1 MRPIK
6 KLLVT
11 TALDSTWGSHQNIVF
26 LGEWCKKYSM
36 KDSWESRQYQTL
48 GYHWKDREK
57 LSKDH
62 IYLESLN
69 EDMLMAMTSFLNNF
83 HGIEKTS
90 HYWRIIIGPWLLAY
104 ISVLWDRW
112 EAISLAIKLDAQLET
127 FVLNEALTRPI
138 SKDFTGFREA
148 LDSDRWNHGI
158 FASILRERA
167 PHTIAVTS
175 LSTKLPL
182 EITLPSLNLTLRQ
195 RLLPVFASFVDSFFQ
210 KFSRKTKK
218 ILFFHSYFPRKHL
231 LYFYLKLG
239 ILPLW
244 HSALKQPIDY
254 PDSLNRDGLMPHDLE
269 AKNDFESYLKKS
281 IIGDIPVAYL
291 EGYKDLNSLSK
302 TLAKA
307 RVIFTANAYIGNEL
321 FKIWSAGQVL
331 SGSKLIISAHGGA
344 LVERYD
350 MFGHED
356 KISDSRVVW
365 GKEWIDSQ
373 TRMPPN
379 KIYFQARNYQQH
391 KKILFLDYEAT
402 RFGYRCV
409 SGPVGPLVLDV
420 FENNKN
426 FLQSIDKSIFCNLKV
441 RPKSLGSWETELRY
455 KDRFGENII
464 SKEPT
469 IVKDMQNSKVIVC
482 SSPQTTFAEAM
493 YSGIPTILLLT
504 KNNWEFQLIYN
515 DLLQELE
522 HAKILHFNPVDAAK
536 HLAEIYTNP
545 TIWWESSDVL
555 LARKKFDEIC
565 LTITEK
571 PLNKWTNF
579 LKNVDSK

>member
-1 MRPIK
+1 MRPSK
-6 KLLVT
+6 KILVT
-11 TALDSTWGSHQNIVF
+11 TALDSTWGSQQHIIF

-36 KDSWESRQYQTL
+36 KCSWESRQHQTL
-48 GYHWKDREK
+48 GYHWQDREK
-57 LSKDH
+57 LAKDH
-62 IYLESLN
+62 SYLESLN
-69 EDMLMAMTSFLNNF
+69 EDVLIAMTSFLNNF
-83 HGIEKTS
+83 HGVEKS
-90 HYWRIIIGPWLLAY
+90 AQYWRIIIGPWLLAY

-158 FASILRERA
+158 FASILRERN
-167 PHTIAVTS
+167 PHTIEAIPLSDEIAKEVT
-175 LSTKLPL
+175 LPL
-182 EITLPSLNLTLRQ
+182 LKLSLRQ
-195 RLLPVFASFVDSFFQ
+195 KILTTFAHLVDSCLQ
-210 KFSRKTKK
+210 KFSGKNKK
-218 ILFFHSYFPRKHL
+218 IIFFHTYFPRKTL
-231 LYFYLKLG
+231 IYFYFKLG

-244 HSALKQPIDY
+244 HSALKQQRNY
-254 PDSLNRDGLMPHDLE
+254 PDPINRDRLSLTGLE
-269 AKNDFESYLKKS
+269 TKNDFESYLKKS
-281 IIGDIPVAYL
+281 IIGDTPIAYL
-291 EGYKDLNSLSK
+291 EGYKNLFDLSK
-302 TLAKA
+302 TLANA

-321 FKIWSAGQVL
+321 FKIWSAEQVL

-455 KDRFGENII
+455 KDGFGENII

-545 TIWWESSDVL
+545 TIW
-555 LARKKFDEIC
+555 
-565 LTITEK
+565 
-571 PLNKWTNF
+571 
-579 LKNVDSK
+579 